1 MAFLSE
7 AELEESLL
15 QDFERL
21 GYERSTDAKIGPD
34 GTSSERESYGDV
46 ILQRRLVAAIE
57 KLNPDIPS
65 EARQDAF
72 KSLVA
77 TVTPSVVEEN
87 RRLHRFMVEGVGVE
101 YYDTGRDYT
110 WGYSTADR
118 FRHVRNE

>member
-21 GYERSTDAKIGPD
+21 GYERSTDAEIGPD
-34 GTSSERESYGDV
+34 GTSSGRDSYGDV

-57 KLNPDIPS
+57 KLNPHIPT

-77 TVTPSVVEEN
+77 TVTPSLVDEN

-101 YYDTGRDYT
+101 YYDTDGT
-110 WGYSTADR
+110 
-118 FRHVRNE
+118 VRPDTVRLIDFDTLELN